1 MPNFEAGLLTCREG
15 RVSMNGTP
23 DTSCREFC
31 LYDFPRCA
39 DCPCAVRAEPV
50 CNSVEDPMK
59 SAVVRGWLRGIS
71 RISK

>member
-1 MPNFEAGLLTCREG
+1 MPNFETGLLPCREDQ
-15 RVSMNGTP
+15 VTMNATP
-23 DTSCREFC
+23 DPACREYC

-39 DCPCAVRAEPV
+39 DCPYAVRAEPI

-59 SAVVRGWLRGIS
+59 SAVVRGWIHGIS